1 MSFNII
7 LITIIFISAIYM
19 LPLLS
24 LHFRN
29 DKNLIITYYFIIT
42 LYQIIAFT
50 NAFWFRTIGA
60 DMDANSFH
68 VLAIEISKGGEF
80 VFHSGASLYKHI
92 LGLLYWLTEPS
103 LIIGEQFSILLIS
116 ISIIFFVK
124 IIDLFK
130 LNLYQIPLVI
140 CYAGLPT
147 MIILGAI
154 TLREP
159 LEICLLI
166 IAVYFSFKV
175 MLYTKGKAIN
185 FALMTLFCLA
195 MALLHRALFVFVPFL
210 IFLTFV
216 CDFNKTSSIFVMSKR
231 RALQA
236 LFIPII
242 FFIMLYFF
250 SNFNINGSEIFRMN
264 SLTDL
269 MESIQRHRLAT
280 PIGRASYEISF
291 NYSSYIDIIY
301 SFLIIYLNYLFAPF
315 VWQVSS
321 ITDLYAFLEA
331 TIYIILIYYSIKLWI
346 STTGQLQKMIGVM
359 LALFLVMSLIWSV
372 GTTNYG
378 TGMRHKLLS
387 WWMLVLT
394 GTPLLYERLKSSFNI
409 MFK

>member
-1 MSFNII
+1 MNFNII

-29 DKNLIITYYFIIT
+29 DKNLTITYYFIIT

-68 VLAIEISKGGEF
+68 VIAVEISKDGEF
-80 VFHSGASLYKHI
+80 LFYSGASLYKNI

-103 LIIGEQFSILLIS
+103 LIIGEQFSILIIS

-124 IIDLFK
+124 IIDLYK

-147 MIILGAI
+147 MIMLGAI

-166 IAVYFSFKV
+166 IAVYFSLKV
-175 MLYTKGKAIN
+175 MLYTKGKVIN

-195 MALLHRALFVFVPFL
+195 ATLFHRALFVYVPFL

-231 RALQA
+231 RALLA

-242 FFIMLYFF
+242 LFIMFYFF

-269 MESIQRHRLAT
+269 MEAIKRHRLAT

-331 TIYIILIYYSIKLWI
+331 TIYIILLYYSIKLWI
-346 STTGQLQKMIGVM
+346 STNGQLHKMIGVM
-359 LALFLVMSLIWSV
+359 LVLFLIMSLIWAL